1 MNREL
6 DRSIAAIQ
14 ATNPNDERLR
24 PENIAAARKAIDQ
37 KYKDPKTP
45 KGPSTPLDQ
54 STVTEAKNQLDQ
66 LQADYRNA
74 EQKLQAQQRAG
85 LLSYADYVA
94 QRGELISQNKDQVT
108 AAYEGE
114 IQRWRRCATKVPPR
128 RPSASAWTRRSPR
141 PGTTWS
147 RRRRRQTP
155 TWKSSS
161 STNRGA

>member
-1 MNREL
+1 QEIQDEGEKAQKARLDRYLEDEAIRGQQSMDKLLESVRTNKEKRDKLNREL

-14 ATNPNDERLR
+14 AANPNDERLR

-54 STVTEAKNQLDQ
+54 SSVTEAKNRLDQ
-66 LQADYRNA
+66 LQTDFRNA

-108 AAYEGE
+108 AAY
-114 IQRWRRCATKVPPR
+114 
-128 RPSASAWTRRSPR
+128 
-141 PGTTWS
+141 
-147 RRRRRQTP
+147 
-155 TWKSSS
+155 
-161 STNRGA
+161 